1 MLCGSTCFA
10 GSTCDLGVELRILF
24 TSTPA
29 VGHVHPMVP
38 LARAFRSRGDP
49 IAWATGA
56 EVCPMLAKDGFEAMR
71 SGQGADESRQEF
83 YDRFPEYA
91 YLAPTDGPPFMFP
104 RLFGTVRAPQMLM
117 DLLPIVRD
125 WKPDLIIH
133 DAAEFAGSIAAGV
146 AGIPSVTH
154 SFGAL
159 TPKDRVTAASQEV
172 AHLWEQNGLEA
183 RPFAGNY
190 EFLYLD
196 MYPESLSLGERSHVP
211 LVQPIRSEGFAL
223 PGNEPLPAGL
233 NGDSTVPLVYFTLG
247 TVFMGDGTLFAAV
260 ISGLRDLPIRLIV
273 TVGPHGD
280 PDALGE
286 QPPNVH
292 VARYLRQSD
301 LLPLCTAVVSHAGSG
316 TLLAAM
322 TAGLPQLCLP
332 QAADQFGNA
341 AACARA
347 GAGIQIQP
355 EHIASESVRD
365 AARRLLTDNSFRE
378 QAGNLADEIA
388 GMPSP
393 KVVADVLHNRYAG

>member
-1 MLCGSTCFA
+1 MLCESAFH
-10 GSTCDLGVELRILF
+10 LGVALRILF

-38 LARAFRSRGDP
+38 LARAFRDRGDRL
-49 IAWATGA
+49 AWATGA
-56 EVCPMLAKDGFEAMR
+56 EVCPMLAKEGFEAAP
-71 SGQGADESRQEF
+71 SGLGADESRQEF

-91 YLAPTDGPPFMFP
+91 YLAPIDGPSFMFP
-104 RLFGTVRAPQMLM
+104 RLFGTVRAPPMLM

-133 DAAEFAGSIAAGV
+133 DAAEFAGPIAAGV

-154 SFGAL
+154 TFGAL
-159 TPKDRVTAASQEV
+159 TPKERVTAASREV
-172 AHLWEQNGLEA
+172 AHLWEKNGLEV

-196 MYPESLSLGERSHVP
+196 IYPESLSLDERSHVP
-211 LVQPIRSEGFAL
+211 FVQPIRSEGFAL
-223 PGNEPLPAGL
+223 PGNEPIPAWRECEAAL
-233 NGDSTVPLVYFTLG
+233 PLVYFTLG
-247 TVFMGDGTLFAAV
+247 TVFMGDGTLIAAV

-280 PDALGE
+280 PGALAE
-286 QPPNVH
+286 QPHNVH

-301 LLPLCTAVVSHAGSG
+301 LLPLCAAVVSHAGSG

-322 TAGLPQLCLP
+322 AAGLPQVCLP

-355 EHIASESVRD
+355 EHIASDSVRD
-365 AARRLLTDNSFRE
+365 AARRLLTDTSYRE
-378 QAGNLADEIA
+378 QASILAEEIA
-388 GMPSP
+388 GMPTP
-393 KVVADVLHNRYAG
+393 NAVADLLRSRYKG